1 MIEVRLNYDEQ
12 VAAAK
17 AGFLRGTF
25 MEENVHFHDQS
36 ALGNLH
42 EGVLRNAEAAGSE
55 LAAAK
60 YFGIPNFK
68 LTINT
73 FKRVADVGSR
83 IEIKHTVWKEGHL
96 IIRERDRDSD
106 IAVLVTGKSP
116 RYFIVGWIPIAI
128 AKSDRFK
135 HKDGSWWISQI
146 NLRAMGN
153 LKESNYGQVS
163 V

>member
-1 MIEVRLNYDEQ
+1 MIEVKLNYDEQ

-17 AGFLRGTF
+17 AGFLRCTF
-25 MEENVHFHDQS
+25 MEENVHFHEQS
-36 ALGNLH
+36 ALGNIH
-42 EGVLRNAEAAGSE
+42 EQVLRHSEAAGSE

-73 FKRVADVGSR
+73 FKHVADVGDR
-83 IEIKHTVWKEGHL
+83 IEIKHTVWKGGHL
-96 IIRERDRDSD
+96 IVRERDRDDD

-116 RYFIVGWIPIAI
+116 TYFIVGWIPMAV

-146 NLRAMGN
+146 NLRGMGN
-153 LKESNYGQVS
+153 LKESNYGHAKV
-163 V
+163 